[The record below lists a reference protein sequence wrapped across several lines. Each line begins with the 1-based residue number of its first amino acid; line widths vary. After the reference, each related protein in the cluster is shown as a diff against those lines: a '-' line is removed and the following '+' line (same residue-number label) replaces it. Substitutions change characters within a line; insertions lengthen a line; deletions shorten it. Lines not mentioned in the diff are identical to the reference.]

1 MFNKAFIL
9 IIVCIVLF
17 GVFYHLIVNR
27 KIEKFQTTTAD
38 RTAAA
43 SAADPTAQTA
53 EVQAAA
59 AAAAEAAAVAE
70 TTAVDSQVSASGESN
85 SIPVRY
91 FADIDGDGDYD
102 LLTTNI
108 TQYTEETVEGSLLVK
123 LLKFNGDDG
132 FIYIKQSKLN
142 KNISLIL
149 MISED
154 KLREKQTLISTN
166 KFTISITPID
176 PSGNCIIDFTKLSGS
191 EIFTK
196 NFQAVQSGLVYKL
209 VLNFLDTGFSVKI
222 AFGIENESLEEETI
236 INAYNTDFEN
246 VDNGFIMIGKHK
258 DEGVSIFKGY
268 IGKIIITSN
277 PIDFTPGV
285 RPALTTNADRVTRAV
300 DDPDVDLV
308 EITDEDF
315 DIRRGHDLRYTN
327 SFLQQKNNDD
337 GDTFRMPVINKS
349 VRMWKFNSQQLRNQ
363 NKESGFTIHNIL
375 SKTIT
380 IYFVIQFE
388 FLENP
393 CEIISGPDFKVEIS
407 NRQLVLEVEGQQRIL
422 GISRNKPYLFALVVS
437 DVDKNITLFLDM
449 VSETL
454 PYDKNSNISS
464 VRIGGEVNSGTEFNH
479 FLGNFYITQST
490 STFLE
495 ICESSDLC
503 NLVAQQCSVFENE
516 AMCNMASNTSGNRC
530 RYDVKCEG
538 VDPSQNNYCSSKNTI
553 SDCNNDRNC
562 SVNVAESSC
571 IDGSDVFET
580 APGPGA
586 EFPTPTTTTTTR
598 DLSKRNCSFN
608 PEGKTR
614 ESCIDRCSNQFR
626 SAQLNEDCNPS
637 VCRIICDQCTSP
649 NCLWKSEESIQQAR
663 EPMVPV
669 ASRVKAYAGDKE
681 VKLMW
686 VAPFSISTI
695 EKYTCVIEGGDLASE
710 VRLDFP
716 TDIKCSLCEHIIGNL
731 KNDSLY
737 NIYVISTNK
746 EGDSLPSNIVS
757 VVPKEG
763 RVFPETSN
771 NFNEQISQIDD
782 SLQEFQRAV
791 DTKDISKIAEVSTVE
806 QNNEDYY
813 DLLDLLVSDE
823 KNRRIINDNIK
834 FEIVS

>member
-27 KIEKFQTTTAD
+27 KIEKFETTAAGTTVAD
-38 RTAAA
+38 PTAAA
-43 SAADPTAQTA
+43 AAADPTAQTA

-59 AAAAEAAAVAE
+59 AAAAVAA

-85 SIPVRY
+85 SIPVRF
-91 FADIDGDGDYD
+91 FADIDANVEGYD
-102 LLTTNI
+102 FLTTDI
-108 TQYTEETVEGSLLVK
+108 TQYKYVTIDSRQVPLV
-123 LLKFNGDDG
+123 KFNGDNG
-132 FIYIKQSKLN
+132 FIYIKQNKLD
-142 KNISLIL
+142 KNISLNL
-149 MISED
+149 MFDSD
-154 KLREKQTLISTN
+154 KLNETQTLISTN
-166 KFTISITPID
+166 KYHINITPNH
-176 PSGNCIIDFTKLSGS
+176 PSGNCNIDFIKEDNTKH
-191 EIFTK
+191 TK
-196 NFQAVQSGLVYKL
+196 EFQAVQSENIYKL
-209 VLNFLDTGFSVKI
+209 IINYLDTGFSVDL
-222 AFGIENESLEEETI
+222 AFGVENEGLQEKTI
-236 INAYNTDFEN
+236 NNAYDTSFQQ
-246 VDNGFIMIGKHK
+246 VTNGFIIMGKK
-258 DEGVSIFKGY
+258 MSENTIFKGY
-268 IGKIIITSN
+268 IGNINITSN
-277 PIDFTPGV
+277 PIDYTPGQPKIGTRQV
-285 RPALTTNADRVTRAV
+285 RGTRAV
-300 DDPDVDLV
+300 GDPDVDLV

-337 GDTFRMPVINKS
+337 GDTIRIPDISKS
-349 VRMWKFNSQQLRNQ
+349 VRMWKFNLQQLRNQ

-375 SKTIT
+375 SKTMT

-407 NRQLVLEVEGQQRIL
+407 NRQLVLDVEGQQKIL

-437 DVDKNITLFLDM
+437 DLDKNITLFLDM
-449 VSETL
+449 LSETL
-454 PYDKNSNISS
+454 AYDKSSNISS

-503 NLVAQQCSVFENE
+503 NLVADRCSVFENE
-516 AMCNMASNTSGNRC
+516 TICNRARNRSGNNC

-538 VDPSQNNYCSSKNTI
+538 VDPSQNNYCSSKITI

-571 IDGSDVFET
+571 IDDSNVFET
-580 APGPGA
+580 ASGPGA

-669 ASRVKAYAGDKE
+669 AARVKAYAGDKE

-695 EKYTCVIEGGDLASE
+695 EKYTCVIECEDLGSE

-731 KNDSLY
+731 KNGSLY
-737 NIYVISTNK
+737 SIYVISTNK

-771 NFNEQISQIDD
+771 NFNEQVSQIDD

-823 KNRRIINDNIK
+823 KNRRIINNDIK